1 MKLKEFDMKDL
12 GRLITAMVTPFK
24 ETGEVDFARAKEF
37 ALALI
42 DTGSDG
48 LLIGGT
54 TGESPSMNNDEKL
67 ELFKSVKDAVGNNAN
82 VIAGTTDNNT
92 YGSIELS
99 KEAEKLGVDA
109 ILLTVPAYNKPTQD
123 GLIKHFQKIADSVS
137 IPGILYNVPTRTS
150 LNMDADT
157 TIKLSKVP
165 NIVGVKEA
173 SSDADQ
179 ITNII
184 SKTNDDFKIWSGND
198 NETLSIMT
206 TGGYGVVSV
215 ASNIIG
221 NQVKR
226 MMGFILDGQMANAV
240 AEHKRLLL
248 FFNAIF
254 WVTNPIPIRYAL
266 NRSGF
271 HMGPPRLPM
280 TEAPEDFKNKFDP
293 VMDMYDM
300 DLPV

>member
-1 MKLKEFDMKDL
+1 MKDL

-123 GLIKHFQKIADSVS
+123 GLIKHFQKTADSVS

>member
-1 MKLKEFDMKDL
+1 MKDL

-109 ILLTVPAYNKPTQD
+109 ILLTVPAYNKPTQE

-184 SKTNDDFKIWSGND
+184 SKTDDDFKIWSGND

-226 MMGFILDGQMANAV
+226 MMGYILDGQMANAV

-293 VMDMYDM
+293 VMDIYDM

>member
-1 MKLKEFDMKDL
+1 MKDL

-24 ETGEVDFARAKEF
+24 ENGEVDFARAKEF
-37 ALALI
+37 ATALI

-99 KEAEKLGVDA
+99 KEAEQLGVDA
-109 ILLTVPAYNKPTQD
+109 ILLTVPAYNKPTQE
-123 GLIKHFQKIADSVS
+123 GLIQHFQKIAESVS

-184 SKTNDDFKIWSGND
+184 SKTDDDFKIWSGND

-226 MMGFILDGQMANAV
+226 MMGYILDGQMANA
-240 AEHKRLLL
+240 ASEHKRLLL

-300 DLPV
+300 DLPL

>member
-1 MKLKEFDMKDL
+1 
-12 GRLITAMVTPFK
+12 
-24 ETGEVDFARAKEF
+24 
-37 ALALI
+37 
-42 DTGSDG
+42 
-48 LLIGGT
+48 
-54 TGESPSMNNDEKL
+54 MNNDEKL

-109 ILLTVPAYNKPTQD
+109 ILLTVPAYNKPTQE

-184 SKTNDDFKIWSGND
+184 SKTDDDFKIWSGND

-226 MMGFILDGQMANAV
+226 MMGYILDGQMANAV

>member
-1 MKLKEFDMKDL
+1 MKDL
-12 GRLITAMVTPFK
+12 GRLITAMVTPFN
-24 ETGEVDFARAKEF
+24 ENGEVDFARAKEF
-37 ALALI
+37 ATALI

-99 KEAEKLGVDA
+99 KEAEQLGVDA
-109 ILLTVPAYNKPTQD
+109 ILLTVPAYNKPTQE
-123 GLIKHFQKIADSVS
+123 GLIQHFQKIAESVS

-184 SKTNDDFKIWSGND
+184 SKTDDDFKIWSGND

>member
-1 MKLKEFDMKDL
+1 MKDL

-24 ETGEVDFARAKEF
+24 ENGQVDFARAKEF

-109 ILLTVPAYNKPTQD
+109 ILLTVPAYNKPTQE

>member
-1 MKLKEFDMKDL
+1 MKDL

-24 ETGEVDFARAKEF
+24 ENGEVDFVRAKEF

-42 DTGSDG
+42 KTGSDG

-54 TGESPSMNNDEKL
+54 TGESPSMNNEEKL
-67 ELFKSVKDAVGNNAN
+67 ELFKSVKDAVGTNAT

-109 ILLTVPAYNKPTQD
+109 ILLTVPAYNKPTQE

-184 SKTNDDFKIWSGND
+184 SKTDDDFKIWSGND

-226 MMGFILDGQMANAV
+226 MMGYILDGQMANAV

>member
-293 VMDMYDM
+293 VMDIYDM

>member
-1 MKLKEFDMKDL
+1 MKDL

-184 SKTNDDFKIWSGND
+184 SKTDDDFKIWSGND

>member
-1 MKLKEFDMKDL
+1 MKDL

>member
-1 MKLKEFDMKDL
+1 MKDL

-24 ETGEVDFARAKEF
+24 ENGEVDFARAKEF
-37 ALALI
+37 ATALI

-99 KEAEKLGVDA
+99 KEAEQLGVDA
-109 ILLTVPAYNKPTQD
+109 ILLTVPAYNKPTQE
-123 GLIKHFQKIADSVS
+123 GLIKHFQKIAESVS

-184 SKTNDDFKIWSGND
+184 SKTDDDFKIWSGND

-226 MMGFILDGQMANAV
+226 MMGYILDGQMANA
-240 AEHKRLLL
+240 ASEHKRLLL

>member
-1 MKLKEFDMKDL
+1 MKDL

-293 VMDMYDM
+293 VMDIYDM
-300 DLPV
+300 DLPI

>member
-1 MKLKEFDMKDL
+1 MKDL

-24 ETGEVDFARAKEF
+24 ENGEVDFARAKEF
-37 ALALI
+37 ATALI
-42 DTGSDG
+42 HTGSDG

-67 ELFKSVKDAVGNNAN
+67 ELFKSVKDAVGDNAN

-226 MMGFILDGQMANAV
+226 MMGYILDGQMANAV
-240 AEHKRLLL
+240 SEHKRLLL

>member
-1 MKLKEFDMKDL
+1 MKDL

-24 ETGEVDFARAKEF
+24 ENGQVDFARAKEF

-109 ILLTVPAYNKPTQD
+109 ILLTVPAYNKPTQE

-184 SKTNDDFKIWSGND
+184 SKTDDDFKIWSGND

-226 MMGFILDGQMANAV
+226 MMGYILDGQMANAV

>member
-1 MKLKEFDMKDL
+1 
-12 GRLITAMVTPFK
+12 MVTPFK
-24 ETGEVDFARAKEF
+24 ENGEVDFVRAKEF

-42 DTGSDG
+42 KTGSDG

-54 TGESPSMNNDEKL
+54 TGESPSMNNEEKL
-67 ELFKSVKDAVGNNAN
+67 ELFKSVKDAVGTNAN

-109 ILLTVPAYNKPTQD
+109 ILLTVPAYNKPTQE

>member
-1 MKLKEFDMKDL
+1 MKDL

-24 ETGEVDFARAKEF
+24 ENGQVDFARAKEF

-109 ILLTVPAYNKPTQD
+109 ILLTVPAYNKPTQE

-137 IPGILYNVPTRTS
+137 IPGILYNVQTRTS

-184 SKTNDDFKIWSGND
+184 SKTDDDFKIWSGND

-226 MMGFILDGQMANAV
+226 MMGYILDGQMANAV
-240 AEHKRLLL
+240 TEHKRLLL

>member
-1 MKLKEFDMKDL
+1 MKDL

-24 ETGEVDFARAKEF
+24 ENGQVDFARAKEF

-109 ILLTVPAYNKPTQD
+109 ILLTVPAYNKPTQE

-184 SKTNDDFKIWSGND
+184 SKTDDDFKIWSGND

>member
-1 MKLKEFDMKDL
+1 MKDL

-24 ETGEVDFARAKEF
+24 ENGEVDFARAKEF
-37 ALALI
+37 ATALI
-42 DTGSDG
+42 HTGSDG

-109 ILLTVPAYNKPTQD
+109 ILLTVPAYNKPTQE

>member
-1 MKLKEFDMKDL
+1 
-12 GRLITAMVTPFK
+12 MVTPFK

-293 VMDMYDM
+293 VMDIYDM
-300 DLPV
+300 DLPIWKKEFVTLP

>member
-1 MKLKEFDMKDL
+1 MKDL

-184 SKTNDDFKIWSGND
+184 SKTDDDFKIWSGND

-226 MMGFILDGQMANAV
+226 MMGYILDGQMANAV

>member
-24 ETGEVDFARAKEF
+24 ENGQVDFARAKEF

-109 ILLTVPAYNKPTQD
+109 ILLTVPAYNKPTQE
-123 GLIKHFQKIADSVS
+123 GLFKHFQKIADSVS

-184 SKTNDDFKIWSGND
+184 SKTDDDFKIWSGND

-226 MMGFILDGQMANAV
+226 MMGYILDGQMANAV

>member
-1 MKLKEFDMKDL
+1 MKDL

-24 ETGEVDFARAKEF
+24 ENGEVDFARAKEF

-184 SKTNDDFKIWSGND
+184 SRTDDDFKIWSGND

-226 MMGFILDGQMANAV
+226 MMGYILDGQMANAV

>member
-1 MKLKEFDMKDL
+1 MKDL

-54 TGESPSMNNDEKL
+54 TGESPSMNYDEKL

-165 NIVGVKEA
+165 NIVCVKEA

>member
-1 MKLKEFDMKDL
+1 MKDL

-24 ETGEVDFARAKEF
+24 ENGEVDYVRAKEF

-109 ILLTVPAYNKPTQD
+109 ILLTVPAYNKPTQE

>member
-1 MKLKEFDMKDL
+1 MKDL

-24 ETGEVDFARAKEF
+24 ENGQVDFARAKEF

-184 SKTNDDFKIWSGND
+184 SKTDDDFKIWSGND

>member
-1 MKLKEFDMKDL
+1 MKDL

-24 ETGEVDFARAKEF
+24 ENGEVDFARAKEF
-37 ALALI
+37 ATALI

-99 KEAEKLGVDA
+99 KEAEQLGVDA
-109 ILLTVPAYNKPTQD
+109 ILLTVPAYNKPTQE
-123 GLIKHFQKIADSVS
+123 GLIQHFQKIAESVS

-184 SKTNDDFKIWSGND
+184 SKTDDDFKIWSGND

-226 MMGFILDGQMANAV
+226 MMGYILDGQMANAV
-240 AEHKRLLL
+240 SEHKRLLL

-300 DLPV
+300 DLPL